1 MASET
6 VNIEIIWVIAEKV
19 RNPSIPRLN
28 SDIWISISFDF
39 IIGLSLVDLLQTCA
53 VLREI
58 LVARKE
64 SYHINTRFINIPKY
78 FIEAMQGVRKIAR
91 LSTWIYRRA

>member
-1 MASET
+1 M
-6 VNIEIIWVIAEKV
+6 NIDIIW
-19 RNPSIPRLN
+19 
-28 SDIWISISFDF
+28 FYY
-39 IIGLSLVDLLQTCA
+39 IGLSLVGLLQTYA

-58 LVARKE
+58 LLARKE
-64 SYHINTRFINIPKY
+64 SYHINTRFINVPKY